1 MMDHKICFKG
11 VIWKIFPL
19 LSLLPFLTWSTGQS
33 NMSHKGEGEHCGF
46 GMAWDVW
53 IPVGA
58 DVYLF
63 LIWHHYYLKSYCPQV
78 LRLWSFYQGHK
89 KLLV

>member
-11 VIWKIFPL
+11 VIWKIIPL

-33 NMSHKGEGEHCGF
+33 NMPHKPEGGHCWF

-53 IPVGA
+53 IPVGPG
-58 DVYLF
+58 VCL
-63 LIWHHYYLKSYCPQV
+63 LSIWHHYYLKSY
-78 LRLWSFYQGHK
+78 
-89 KLLV
+89 